1 MATSAGHY
9 TPRPIGTGKGE
20 GLSGS
25 TVSTVL
31 QFVFSST
38 PLLAFRTDDE
48 KKASHYHHNANDLF
62 GFNLFLLAL
71 ISSFA
76 KK

>member
-9 TPRPIGTGKGE
+9 TPRRIGRGKGE
-20 GLSGS
+20 GLGG
-25 TVSTVL
+25 STVL

-71 ISSFA
+71 ILSFA